1 MANTLYCR
9 KVPLYDANGRVY
21 AMGGISTDITERKK
35 MEDSLKA
42 ADKFFNMS
50 LDIMVITSNDK
61 FIKLIIHLVRHWDI
75 QTKNY

>member
-1 MANTLYCR
+1 MATYIAV
-9 KVPLYDANGRVY
+9 KFPLYDANGRVY

-50 LDIMVITSNDK
+50 LTSWLFSNDK
-61 FIKLIIHLVRHWDI
+61 FIK
-75 QTKNY
+75 